1 MKAVLSN
8 RIYLQVTPEQV
19 EALDQ
24 ELTYKI
30 KAYRQDLPPIIIK
43 NIGLVRP
50 GIITLPS
57 GREDLIPEGYEIV
70 DKRILVPVDFP
81 ERLTPLYPS
90 QEEIY
95 EAVNSSCMIN
105 ASVSWG
111 KTFTAL
117 AIAGKL
123 GQKTLVVTHTTN
135 LRDQWVDEVKK
146 MYKFRPGIIGSG
158 QCNTTTPIV
167 IGNVQSLYKKI
178 TEISRMFGTIIV
190 DECLDYNSYI
200 TTESGQQTIGTI
212 VNSKKFCKVLSFNE
226 STKEFEWKP
235 ILRHFKNEHKD
246 LMIKFTFDNKSVL
259 KCTLNHTVYSYQKG
273 KVSAE
278 LLMEG
283 DYVIVNKGI
292 SPIDAFENFSVQKII
307 DITFEKAI
315 GGYRYNIEVA
325 DNHNYLSGYKLVG
338 NCHHVSSP
346 TFTKIVDKSYATY
359 KIGLSGT
366 LERKD
371 GRHIVFPDY
380 FTSKV
385 FKPTKEN
392 YMVPKVN
399 VIKSEIRFMDGTAVP
414 WAIKVNDL
422 AFNEEYQRTVAMI
435 ATVYAKKGHKVL
447 VVSDRVRFL
456 KVCAELCG
464 NDAISVTGEAS
475 RAVRA
480 QAARMIN
487 SGEKKILFGT
497 QSIFSEGVSINELS
511 CLILGTPVNNTP
523 LLTQLIGRILRIS
536 EGKLQP
542 IIIDLHLKGSTASR
556 QANARLTHYLNES
569 YDIKVI

>member
-158 QCNTTTPIV
+158 QYNVSTPIV

-190 DECLDYNSYI
+190 DE
-200 TTESGQQTIGTI
+200 
-212 VNSKKFCKVLSFNE
+212 
-226 STKEFEWKP
+226 
-235 ILRHFKNEHKD
+235 
-246 LMIKFTFDNKSVL
+246 
-259 KCTLNHTVYSYQKG
+259 
-273 KVSAE
+273 
-278 LLMEG
+278 
-283 DYVIVNKGI
+283 
-292 SPIDAFENFSVQKII
+292 
-307 DITFEKAI
+307 
-315 GGYRYNIEVA
+315 
-325 DNHNYLSGYKLVG
+325 
-338 NCHHVSSP
+338 CHHVSSP

>member
-70 DKRILVPVDFP
+70 DKRILAPVDFP

-158 QCNTTTPIV
+158 QYNVSTPIV

-190 DECLDYNSYI
+190 DE
-200 TTESGQQTIGTI
+200 
-212 VNSKKFCKVLSFNE
+212 
-226 STKEFEWKP
+226 
-235 ILRHFKNEHKD
+235 
-246 LMIKFTFDNKSVL
+246 
-259 KCTLNHTVYSYQKG
+259 
-273 KVSAE
+273 
-278 LLMEG
+278 
-283 DYVIVNKGI
+283 
-292 SPIDAFENFSVQKII
+292 
-307 DITFEKAI
+307 
-315 GGYRYNIEVA
+315 
-325 DNHNYLSGYKLVG
+325 
-338 NCHHVSSP
+338 CHHVSSP